1 MSEYTRGD
9 IISLW
14 GVQESLLQSYRQI
27 YLSSQSILVAAAFL
41 LLEVQN
47 PSTNT
52 DISRV
57 MIVLLGLATLF
68 LWIKTTAH
76 RRKAVTYVQAQLL
89 EIDSGGSV
97 ANLYLHMQQHMNSQ
111 LNDTRSIERFTE
123 LVLAAKEDVW
133 VGKLLQS
140 LPYLFALVW
149 VYVASAYWLI

>member
-1 MSEYTRGD
+1 MSEYTRDD

-14 GVQESLLQSYRQI
+14 GIQESLLQSYRQI

-47 PSTNT
+47 PTTNT

-57 MIVLLGLATLF
+57 LIVLLGLATLI
-68 LWIKTTAH
+68 LWIKTATH
-76 RRKAVTYVQAQLL
+76 RRKAVAYVQAQLL

-97 ANLYLHMQQHMNSQ
+97 ENLYLHMQQHMNGQ
-111 LNDTRSIERFTE
+111 LKHTRSLERFTE
-123 LVLAAKEDVW
+123 LVVTAKEDVW

-149 VYVASAYWLI
+149 VYVALAYWLV